1 MSLSS
6 LTPQEIASRLEN
18 ATADYERFA
27 ARGLSLDITRG
38 KPSAAQLDLADDL
51 LTAVTGADAA
61 SADGTDTRNYG
72 GLRGL
77 PELREIFSPLLS
89 VPADQ
94 LLAQGNSS
102 LTLMRDALAFA
113 MLHGRPDSAAPW
125 AGTPVRMLCPVPGY
139 DRHFGLAEALGF
151 ELVPIATDAE
161 GPDMDQVA
169 SLVANDPTVK
179 GIWIVPVHSN
189 PIGVSIS
196 ERRTRE
202 LMTLQAAAG
211 DFTVLWDNAYALH
224 HLREPH
230 PEPIDVL
237 GIAAEAGNPDRPL
250 VFASTSKITHA
261 GAGVA
266 FVGGS
271 PTIVDWFARHTAAGA
286 IGPDKIN
293 QLRHARFFGSPE
305 GVRGHMR
312 KHAELLNPKFAAVD
326 EIFSREL
333 GPEDLAAWTKPS
345 GGYFITLA
353 VPPGTASH
361 VVKLAGEAGVKLT
374 PAGATHPHG
383 VDPDDAVIR
392 IAPTMPPLEE
402 VEAAAEV
409 VAACVR
415 VAAYEAVAAPRS

>member
-1 MSLSS
+1 
-6 LTPQEIASRLEN
+6 
-18 ATADYERFA
+18 
-27 ARGLSLDITRG
+27 
-38 KPSAAQLDLADDL
+38 
-51 LTAVTGADAA
+51 
-61 SADGTDTRNYG
+61 
-72 GLRGL
+72 
-77 PELREIFSPLLS
+77 
-89 VPADQ
+89 
-94 LLAQGNSS
+94 
-102 LTLMRDALAFA
+102 
-113 MLHGRPDSAAPW
+113 
-125 AGTPVRMLCPVPGY
+125 
-139 DRHFGLAEALGF
+139 
-151 ELVPIATDAE
+151 
-161 GPDMDQVA
+161 
-169 SLVANDPTVK
+169 
-179 GIWIVPVHSN
+179 
-189 PIGVSIS
+189 
-196 ERRTRE
+196 
-202 LMTLQAAAG
+202 MTLQAAAG

-237 GIAAEAGNPDRPL
+237 VIAAEAGNPDRPL

-361 VVKLAGEAGVKLT
+361 VVKLAGEAGVELRRPREPRIPT
-374 PAGATHPHG
+374 AW
-383 VDPDDAVIR
+383 IR
-392 IAPTMPPLEE
+392 MMQSSGSRRPCLLLEE